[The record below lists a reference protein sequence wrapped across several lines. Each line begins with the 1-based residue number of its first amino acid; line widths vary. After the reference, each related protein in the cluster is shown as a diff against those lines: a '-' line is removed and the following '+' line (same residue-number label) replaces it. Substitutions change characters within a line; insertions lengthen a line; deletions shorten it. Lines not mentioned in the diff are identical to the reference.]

1 MPHETRYERVQQFI
15 RDQRRII
22 CLENEQR
29 RALEMEKANKP
40 ERHKDNRRRQISRIF
55 RRFLLIAS
63 SKSNDQNQLMAMP
76 YHDILYY
83 SSTN

>member
-29 RALEMEKANKP
+29 WALEMEK
-40 ERHKDNRRRQISRIF
+40 QIS
-55 RRFLLIAS
+55 L
-63 SKSNDQNQLMAMP
+63 K
-76 YHDILYY
+76 DIR
-83 SSTN
+83 TTVAAK